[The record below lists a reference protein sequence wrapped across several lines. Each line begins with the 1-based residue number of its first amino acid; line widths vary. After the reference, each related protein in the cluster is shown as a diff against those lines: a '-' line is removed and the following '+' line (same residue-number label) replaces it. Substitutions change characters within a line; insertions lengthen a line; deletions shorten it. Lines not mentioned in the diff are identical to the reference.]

1 MRRIVSVFAVCAVI
15 AAALPGQVLF
25 VNASAP
31 AGGDGSSWASAFQD
45 LDAALGQAQS
55 GDDIW
60 VAEGR
65 YHPPSSTATF
75 QIPDGVAVY
84 GGFDGTE
91 TLLAQRDWVAHP
103 TYLDADV
110 KGDDVLHRTGDNVSR
125 IVTLGNGGAPALLD
139 GFVVRGARGG
149 VDGGGL
155 FIPGGSP
162 AVAHCVFEDN
172 QVSHG
177 GAGVFVA
184 GANVTFDD
192 CTFSF
197 NAAAIGGGLYVA
209 PGATAV
215 TVTLNDCEFVGNK
228 AQQATLNDG
237 DGGGL
242 FAESNVDLILTRAVF
257 LSNKAIPLLPNTI
270 SEGGGLCSMGGT
282 VTVGHAVVQANT
294 ANLGGGLYVAGTLL
308 ASHVVASGNHV
319 VDVNNLPGGR
329 GGAIWAQTATLEGCT
344 LAGNYAQKKA
354 GGAVINNGDVRNS
367 ILWGNTVAPVAPGE
381 DPPEPVQIQLTG
393 GPNIS
398 YSDIQG
404 LLTPLPGC
412 PPPNPNDFPGSIEQ
426 DPMFVDS
433 GVLPL
438 FPSGIAWRNLRLS
451 PGSPCI
457 DAADNGGFT
466 LPTPAGDVN
475 DKPRFHDDPGTVDTG
490 LGTGGIAD
498 MGAHEYGP
506 WVNDLPVASFTSNL
520 AVVTV
525 TLTDTSTSVNGP
537 MRLEIWNFGDGSGS
551 CVPRAVHH
559 FDSNGPR
566 SVRLRVFD
574 VALATAEA
582 SPQTIVPID
591 NSPPAV
597 TLTSP
602 AAGANVT
609 GTIMIQAVATDN
621 DVVDHVEFFVGSAS
635 YGIDLEGDPFYDAP
649 FPWDTTLVNDG
660 FYTVKAR
667 AYDAVGN
674 FAEATATVHV
684 VNQAPVF
691 TSVPG
696 PLDLTIQLGD
706 SLDAAVRAMGLYP
719 LTYALLSGPSGLQL
733 QSMPTQGVLLWTPTP
748 QDLGTHTAVVRASN
762 GSGIADVT
770 LTLEVVP
777 RAYLVETFDRGYPYQ
792 DTTLTGLN
800 DAGMMT
806 GYSSYPGF
814 GPNGFLTDGVNFTDL
829 HYPLSLWTFAH
840 DVNDQG
846 VVCGSFYSVS
856 SFGGTGWDTFT
867 WQNGN
872 FTTTIYGY
880 YPPFS
885 NEVDAYGI
893 NNAGLVVG
901 RAFTGPYT
909 PSAAWATF
917 SPVVTF
923 NPPGSTLGVSPTGAY
938 GCNDADQV
946 IGSYGLGTNNAVPGQ
961 IFVYDH
967 PSDSYQVYNPPGAA
981 GSTGRGINDAGLMC
995 GVYVGSVPIQSGLPS
1010 GIPSGNRAFATLAP
1024 QPGPG
1029 DWLKIYIPGAVSS
1042 QATDINDA
1050 GVVVGSWYDANGTSH
1065 GFIARPA
1072 ASLQHTDLG
1081 FGGPGNAHLSVTG
1094 YLGTGNTGSIDLV
1107 GAPPSTAAWLLA
1119 STQLNPTP
1127 FVGGTVVTVPVAA
1140 YFPLFTDGQG
1150 EIHIPGL
1157 PGGGG
1162 PLTVYLQYL
1171 HVLSGGPLGYGLSN
1185 AVEVQFTP

>member
-1 MRRIVSVFAVCAVI
+1 MRIVSVIALCALLSG
-15 AAALPGQVLF
+15 ALSAQTLF

-31 AGGDGSSWASAFQD
+31 AGGDGSSWGAAFQD
-45 LDAALGQAQS
+45 LDSALGLAQP

-65 YHPPSSTATF
+65 YHPMAPAVTF
-75 QIPDGVAVY
+75 QIPDGVGVY

-91 TLLAQRDWVAHP
+91 TQLSQRDWIAHP

-110 KGDDVLHRTGDNVSR
+110 KGDDVLHRTADNVSR
-125 IVTLGNGGAPALLD
+125 VVTLGTGGAPAILD
-139 GFVVRGARGG
+139 GFIVRGARGG

-155 FIPGGSP
+155 YIPGGSP
-162 AVAHCVFEDN
+162 TVAHCVFEDN
-172 QVSHG
+172 RVSHG
-177 GAGVFVA
+177 GAGVLVA
-184 GANVTFDD
+184 GANMTFDD

-197 NAAAIGGGLYVA
+197 NEAAIGGGLYIA
-209 PGATAV
+209 TGASAV

-228 AQQATLNDG
+228 ALQATPNDG

-242 FAESNVDLILTRAVF
+242 FAETNVDLILNRAIF
-257 LSNKAIPLLPNTI
+257 LSNKAIPVLPNTI
-270 SEGGGLCSMGGT
+270 SEGGGLCSLGGT
-282 VTVGHAVVQANT
+282 VTVGHAIVQANT
-294 ANLGGGLYVAGTLL
+294 ANLGGGIYVAGTLL
-308 ASHVVASGNHV
+308 ASHVVASGNQV

-367 ILWGNTVAPVAPGE
+367 ILWGNTVAPVPPGE
-381 DPPEPVQIQLTG
+381 DPPEPIQVQLAG

-426 DPMFVDS
+426 DPMFADAS
-433 GVLPL
+433 VLSL
-438 FPSGIAWRNLRLS
+438 FPTGTALRNLRLS

-466 LPTPAGDVN
+466 LPVPMGDVN
-475 DKPRFHDDPGTVDTG
+475 GKPRFHDDPATTNTG

-498 MGAHEYGP
+498 MGAYEFGP
-506 WVNDLPVASFTSNL
+506 WVSDLPMASFTSSL
-520 AVVTV
+520 SVVTV

-537 MRLEIWNFGDGSGS
+537 MRLEIWNFGDGNGS
-551 CVPRAVHH
+551 CVPQAVHH

-566 SVRLRVFD
+566 SVKLRVFD
-574 VALATAEA
+574 VALATAEGL
-582 SPQTIVPID
+582 PQTVLPTD
-591 NSPPAV
+591 TSPPAV
-597 TLTSP
+597 TLTNP
-602 AAGANVT
+602 ADGASVT
-609 GTIMIQAVATDN
+609 GTVLIQAVATDN
-621 DVVDHVEFFVGSAS
+621 DVVDHVEFFVGTTS
-635 YGIDLEGDPFYDAP
+635 YGIDLEGHPIYDAP
-649 FPWDTTLVNDG
+649 VPWDTTLVNDG

-674 FAEATATVHV
+674 FAEATSTVHV

-719 LTYALLSGPSGLQL
+719 TTYALLSGPSGLQL
-733 QSMPTQGVLLWTPTP
+733 QSQSSEGVLLWTPTA

-762 GSGIADVT
+762 ASGIADVT
-770 LTLEVVP
+770 LTLEVIP
-777 RAYLVETFDRGYPYQ
+777 RVYLVETFDRPGFTN
-792 DTTLTGLN
+792 TTLTGLN
-800 DAGMMT
+800 DQGMMT
-806 GYSSYPGF
+806 GYTTQTGIGPRGF
-814 GPNGFLTDGVNFTDL
+814 VTDGVTFTTI
-829 HYPLSLWTFAH
+829 YAPTSFWTFAH
-840 DVNDQG
+840 DVNNQG
-846 VVCGSFYSVS
+846 VVCGSIYYVS
-856 SFGGTGWDTFT
+856 SFSGSGWDTFT
-867 WQNGN
+867 WQNGT
-872 FTTTIYGY
+872 FTTSIYGY
-880 YPPFS
+880 YPPYS

-893 NNAGLVVG
+893 NDAGLVVG
-901 RAFTGPYT
+901 RAFTGAYS

-917 SPVVTF
+917 SPGVTF
-923 NPPGSTLGVSPTGAY
+923 NPPGATLGVSPTGAY
-938 GCNDADQV
+938 GCNDVDQV
-946 IGSYGLGTNNAVPGQ
+946 IGGFGLGTNNAIPGE

-967 PSDSYQVYNPPGAA
+967 PTDSYQVYSPPGAA
-981 GSTGRGINDAGLMC
+981 GSTGRGINDSGLMC
-995 GVYVGSVPIQSGLPS
+995 GVYVGGVPTASGLPS
-1010 GIPSGNRAFATLAP
+1010 GIPSTNRAFVTLAS
-1024 QPGPG
+1024 QPGAG
-1029 DWLKIYIPGAVSS
+1029 DWLKIYIPGALST
-1042 QATDINDA
+1042 QALDINDA
-1050 GVVVGSWYDANGTSH
+1050 GVVVGNWYDANGISH

-1072 ASLQHTDLG
+1072 DSLQHADLG
-1081 FGGPGNAHLSVTG
+1081 YGGPGNAHLSVTG

-1140 YFPLFTDGQG
+1140 YFPLFTDSQG

-1171 HVLSGGPLGYGLSN
+1171 HVLPSGPLGYGLSN